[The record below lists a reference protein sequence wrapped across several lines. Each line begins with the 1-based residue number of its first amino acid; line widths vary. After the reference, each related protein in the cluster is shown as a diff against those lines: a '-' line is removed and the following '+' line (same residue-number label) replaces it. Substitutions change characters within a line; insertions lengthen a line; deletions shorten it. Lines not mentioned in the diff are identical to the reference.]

1 MFHLSETDR
10 IKAKANALRTLTDRA
25 NGVLSDRLST
35 REKKEG
41 GNFGPNVDPMDARI
55 SPGRWR
61 GSSAKAIKA
70 LQ

>member
-10 IKAKANALRTLTDRA
+10 IKAKAVALRTLIARD

-41 GNFGPNVDPMDARI
+41 GISALMSTQWAPGLVRSVGADPIR
-55 SPGRWR
+55 RLL
-61 GSSAKAIKA
+61 K
-70 LQ
+70 